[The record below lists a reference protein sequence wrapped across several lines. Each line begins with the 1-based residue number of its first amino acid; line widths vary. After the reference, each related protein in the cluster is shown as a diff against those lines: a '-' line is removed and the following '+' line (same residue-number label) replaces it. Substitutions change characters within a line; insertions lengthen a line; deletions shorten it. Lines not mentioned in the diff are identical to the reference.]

1 MFGLSLHFFFKALQM
16 LTTETFSLFFRI
28 IVKRRGEETFYEPF
42 LEKNN

>member
-16 LTTETFSLFFRI
+16 LNSETFSLFYRI
-28 IVKRRGEETFYEPF
+28 IEKRRGETFYEPF